1 MNTNSHYKEYSK
13 YILEE
18 FQFMKTLK
26 MILLLMIKVLVEH
39 MEKFI
44 FKKIIKKI

>member
-18 FQFMKTLK
+18 FQLMKTLK
-26 MILLLMIKVLVEH
+26 MILLLKMKSVSRTH
-39 MEKFI
+39 G
-44 FKKIIKKI
+44 KIYI